1 MSCDESRIKQALNW
15 QICAEGAKMKTSV
28 PERYVVVIENEGEI
42 ELAYWCETLAE
53 ARQEVARLRRTAE
66 DIEEK
71 RSMMVLKV
79 LRI

>member
-1 MSCDESRIKQALNW
+1 
-15 QICAEGAKMKTSV
+15 MKTSV

-42 ELAYWCETLAE
+42 ELAYWCETLPE
-53 ARQEVARLRRTAE
+53 ARQEVAKLRRTAE